1 MLLAMALFVEGDIIA
16 RAQRCADLVRARSP
30 AAVAACEHRET
41 DTGSC
46 STVLLMGGINARHG
60 YQRLHPTAE
69 RLANADFDRYVANC
83 QEEAKGPKVRKVL
96 QIWE

>member
-30 AAVAACEHRET
+30 AAVTACARSDS

-46 STVLLMGGINARHG
+46 STVLLMGGIAASNG
-60 YQRLHPTAE
+60 YRGLHPNAE
-69 RLANADFDRYVANC
+69 RLAMENFDRDVANC
-83 QEEAKGPKVRKVL
+83 QEEANGPKVRKVL